1 MGVPVA
7 IDRKRRVA
15 HVAADNRAAEG
26 RTRRKGC
33 DQEQSEEKKASP
45 HRVTKGTPRR

>member
-1 MGVPVA
+1 MGAPVA
-7 IDRKRRVA
+7 IDRKRRMA

-26 RTRRKGC
+26 RACRKGC

-45 HRVTKGTPRR
+45 HRAAKGTPRR